1 MGQVLNALK
10 TFFLQDESGQGLV
23 EYALLISLVA
33 LAVVG
38 AVLAF
43 GGKITTIFTDATGAL
58 SPSTTTP

>member
-1 MGQVLNALK
+1 MTLVLSTIK
-10 TFFLQDESGQGLV
+10 QFLVEDESGQGLV

-43 GGKITTIFTDATGAL
+43 GGKITQIFTNATNAI
-58 SPSTTTP
+58 